1 MLIITI
7 VVAVRANVHKQLCV
21 HLCQNE
27 NRPAFVFVS
36 PQILH
41 AGIEMYSNNPYI
53 PTRTQNNTLPTNQKG
68 YNNTETTVG
77 KLSARKIQ
85 ICLVYFC
92 KIYF

>member
-53 PTRTQNNTLPTNQKG
+53 LWQPHSSVPCALWLPLPSTIEC
-68 YNNTETTVG
+68 T
-77 KLSARKIQ
+77 
-85 ICLVYFC
+85 CLY
-92 KIYF
+92 